1 MDRRNPRRVVPQGT
15 SMLIGYGNA
24 CVADRSRRDDVLM
37 RVTVPCLSAGV
48 RLNDMRLAAR
58 IRLAD
63 LAAVIRR
70 GRAARRESGLPGIA
84 CRVLP
89 ARELEDGEGVVRR
102 VLLAARTKQSGRR
115 GA

>member
-58 IRLAD
+58 VRLAD

-70 GRAARRESGLPGIA
+70 GPCGEAGKRAAWNRVSRASGA
-84 CRVLP
+84 
-89 ARELEDGEGVVRR
+89 
-102 VLLAARTKQSGRR
+102 
-115 GA
+115 